1 MAAAG
6 RILIVEDETHMARTL
21 ELLLKP
27 RKHRIAFAS
36 TGEEGVQA
44 ARLEDFDVVLLDI
57 MLPDLDGLKVLEQ
70 VRRDRP
76 ATQVIMLT
84 AKKDV
89 KTAVEAMKKGA
100 YDYLQKPVEEEDLL
114 MAVDRALEK
123 RRLEREVNRLRTEV
137 AGSYELGNI
146 VGESPAMRP
155 VFDLIKR
162 SGPADSNVLI
172 LGETGTGKELIARA
186 IHYQGPR
193 RGEAFVPFNCARYTD
208 TLIES
213 DLFGHEA
220 GAFTGASRM
229 HRGKFEQAN
238 GGTLFLDEIGLM
250 PAQTQ
255 ARLLRV
261 LEDRRVERVGG
272 EAPIEVDVRI
282 IAATNASLEELVA
295 ERKFREDLYYRL
307 KVIKIAVPPLRDRKE
322 DIEPLVQRFLARFCE
337 KTGKPLKR
345 LDADGM
351 AVLRSYDWPGNVRE
365 LENLMEM
372 LVVLVDG
379 PEIPSMNIVKELF
392 SRMVTDPAKL
402 SEMSTS
408 RSSIDRVL
416 VEFERRLLEEALVRN
431 CWNKVKTAQEL
442 GWHRNT
448 IDYKLK
454 KLGLVRPESS

>member
-1 MAAAG
+1 MGSAG
-6 RILIVEDETHMARTL
+6 RILIVEDESHMARTL

-27 RKHRIAFAS
+27 RKHRLSFAA
-36 TGEEGVQA
+36 TGEDGVQA
-44 ARLEDFDVVLLDI
+44 AHREDFDVVLLDI
-57 MLPDLDGLKVLEQ
+57 MLPDVDGLKVLER

-123 RRLEREVNRLRTEV
+123 RRLEREVDRLRTEV
-137 AGSYELGNI
+137 EGSYEIHNI
-146 VGESPAMRP
+146 VGAGGAMRP
-155 VFDLIKR
+155 VFDLIQR
-162 SGPADSNVLI
+162 SAAADSNVLI
-172 LGETGTGKELIARA
+172 LGETGTGKELIAKA
-186 IHYQGPR
+186 IHYQSPR
-193 RGEAFVPFNCARYTD
+193 RSEPFVPFNCARYTD

-220 GAFTGASRM
+220 GAFTGASRL

-238 GGTLFLDEIGLM
+238 GGTLFLDEVGLM
-250 PAQTQ
+250 PVATQ

-272 EAPIEVDVRI
+272 EAPFDVDVRI

-307 KVIKIAVPPLRDRKE
+307 KVIRIDVPPLRERKE
-322 DIEPLVQRFLARFCE
+322 DLEPLVNRFLARFCE
-337 KTGKPLKR
+337 KTGKALKR
-345 LDADGM
+345 LDADGL
-351 AVLRSYDWPGNVRE
+351 AVLKSYDWPGNVRE
-365 LENLMEM
+365 LENLVEM

-379 PEIPSMNIVKELF
+379 QEIPSMHIVKELF

-408 RSSIDRVL
+408 RSTIDRVL
-416 VEFERRLLEEALVRN
+416 VEFERRLLEEALCRN
-431 CWNKVKTAQEL
+431 RWNKAKTAQEL

-448 IDYKLK
+448 IDYKIK
-454 KLGLVRPESS
+454 KLGIARPEPS